1 MSASYSETLLPR
13 APIAVEQPINLLS
26 ERTKLEGT
34 LHLDLYTHFNGEAR
48 GKIICAT
55 GSVLVVGEQGV
66 VEGRIECDSIII
78 DGFVQG
84 EIIATTKVVIA
95 ETGRVLGSVRTPCF
109 IVKFGAYFEG
119 GCSMKLEG

>member
-1 MSASYSETLLPR
+1 MSTTETLLPR
-13 APIAVEQPINLLS
+13 SPIAVEQPVNLLS
-26 ERTKLEGT
+26 ERTRLEGT
-34 LHLDLYTHFNGEAR
+34 VYFDQYTHFNGEAK
-48 GKIICAT
+48 GTIHCAP
-55 GSVLVVGEQGV
+55 GSTLVVGEQGV

-84 EIIATTKVVIA
+84 EISATTKVIIA

-119 GCSMKLEG
+119 GCSMKLT